1 MSDDRNMAGVKTKVG
16 QCTVWTGRH
25 CPDNR
30 DLVMTGSGA
39 GTLSLYQYQYPEK
52 RTRVD
57 KDGKKTGVAG
67 KVISLQAQQV
77 PFIQVHIVYESCHC
91 R

>member
-1 MSDDRNMAGVKTKVG
+1 MSDDRMMAGVKTKVG

-57 KDGKKTGVAG
+57 KEGKKTGVPG

-77 PFIQVHIVYESCHC
+77 
-91 R
+91 